1 MKKRLILFIAFTSV
15 GLSAQTTAEDYFK
28 SGNSKRKLK
37 DYDGA
42 IIDYSIAIELDS
54 KYKEAYYNR
63 GNSKKRLGDLNG
75 ACLDWKKATRL
86 GVKRAANSVRDQCN

>member
-42 IIDYSIAIELDS
+42 IVDYSKAIEQDPD
-54 KYKEAYYNR
+54 YVTAYYNR
-63 GNSKKRLGDLNG
+63 GFSKRKLKDYYGAIADYSKTIELDLYHIE
-75 ACLDWKKATRL
+75 AYFIE
-86 GVKRAANSVRDQCN
+86 VF